1 MVKTMTLKFKN
12 IKNKETI
19 MLIITTIVINDDN
32 DDKNNG
38 TNL

>member
-32 DDKNNG
+32 DDKNSG